1 MDTDKKNTSE
11 HLGMFQNWFYEIL
24 TDICLIYGVE
34 TKKLDSQPP
43 RFRTGEMWNWVYFE
57 LFRGKL
63 TNVECLKL
71 CYIDLMSYLRVKT
84 PEIGGWVAWVNEDDS
99 DSFEIVFDAFSRL
112 HGEDAVYELRR
123 LINLLMRISGHT
135 RTECL
140 KNTLN
145 QQHGNLHTWEDFSR
159 SMELYLAS
167 EPPRIFTT
175 TFEEVKTA

>member
-34 TKKLDSQPP
+34 TK
-43 RFRTGEMWNWVYFE
+43 NWIVSHHVSE
-57 LFRGKL
+57 LEKCEIGSILNFLGGKL

-167 EPPRIFTT
+167 EPPPDFYDNLRGG
-175 TFEEVKTA
+175 